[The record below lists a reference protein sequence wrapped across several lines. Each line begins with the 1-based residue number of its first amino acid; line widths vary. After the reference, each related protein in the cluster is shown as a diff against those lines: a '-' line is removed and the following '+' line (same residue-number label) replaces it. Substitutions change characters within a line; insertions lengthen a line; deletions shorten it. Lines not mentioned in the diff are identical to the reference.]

1 MFKYFISS
9 VLVIIILFTAES
21 YSQKFGHFKII
32 NDTCVTAYSVIG
44 KNQTVCGCPQHKH
57 VFAFGGLINSI
68 ATCNADSIPL
78 SKFVYPPLPHK
89 IEPEDYVMLLS
100 YQKFLERYGT
110 EETAAMA
117 ELIPGFIKAL
127 QARNVELVQK
137 IEYDY
142 LQMFEK
148 LDKKTKE
155 EILNRFQDN

>member
-1 MFKYFISS
+1 MF
-9 VLVIIILFTAES
+9 TTES
-21 YSQKFGHFKII
+21 YSQKYGHYKVI

-57 VFAFGGLINSI
+57 VFVFGGLLNVVSV
-68 ATCNADSIPL
+68 CNADSIPL
-78 SKFVYPPLPHK
+78 SKFVYPALPYK

-110 EETAAMA
+110 DETAAMA

-142 LQMFEK
+142 IQMYDK
-148 LDKKTKE
+148 LDRKNKE
-155 EILNRFQDN
+155 EILDRFQDD